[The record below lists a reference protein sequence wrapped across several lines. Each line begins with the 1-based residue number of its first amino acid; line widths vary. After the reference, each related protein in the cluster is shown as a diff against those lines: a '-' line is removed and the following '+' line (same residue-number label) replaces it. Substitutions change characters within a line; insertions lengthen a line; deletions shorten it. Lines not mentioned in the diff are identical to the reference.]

1 MKKNGFVFIETLVV
15 VSVLSLTL
23 LMLFGSY
30 SYIIRKSR
38 ERNVFDTTE
47 MIYKTYYT
55 KQILEKE
62 YGSLGTYM
70 NTCNK
75 PGTNVYECTISGN
88 RLIQLKQSFEVEK
101 IYFLTPSEVLTNT
114 GVLVKLDATTIDY
127 IKHLGKYSNTRR
139 MIVKYKKNYQDG
151 TYEVFHSSMEV

>member
-62 YGSLGTYM
+62 YGTLGTYM
-70 NTCNK
+70 N
-75 PGTNVYECTISGN
+75 V
-88 RLIQLKQSFEVEK
+88 Q
-101 IYFLTPSEVLTNT
+101 FLE
-114 GVLVKLDATTIDY
+114 ID
-127 IKHLGKYSNTRR
+127 
-139 MIVKYKKNYQDG
+139 
-151 TYEVFHSSMEV
+151 

>member
-38 ERNVFDTTE
+38 ERNDTTE

-62 YGSLGTYM
+62 YGTLGTYM

-75 PGTNVYECTISGN
+75 LGTNVYECPISGN
-88 RLIQLKQSFEVEK
+88 RLTQLKQSFEVEK

>member
-62 YGSLGTYM
+62 YGINQEQMYM
-70 NTCNK
+70 N
-75 PGTNVYECTISGN
+75 V
-88 RLIQLKQSFEVEK
+88 Q
-101 IYFLTPSEVLTNT
+101 FLE
-114 GVLVKLDATTIDY
+114 ID
-127 IKHLGKYSNTRR
+127 
-139 MIVKYKKNYQDG
+139 
-151 TYEVFHSSMEV
+151 

>member
-1 MKKNGFVFIETLVV
+1 MH
-15 VSVLSLTL
+15 
-23 LMLFGSY
+23 
-30 SYIIRKSR
+30 
-38 ERNVFDTTE
+38 
-47 MIYKTYYT
+47 
-55 KQILEKE
+55 
-62 YGSLGTYM
+62 
-70 NTCNK
+70 
-75 PGTNVYECTISGN
+75 
-88 RLIQLKQSFEVEK
+88 VEK

>member
-1 MKKNGFVFIETLVV
+1 MKKNGFVFLETLVV

-23 LMLFGSY
+23 LMLFSTY

-55 KQILEKE
+55 KDVLIKE
-62 YGSLGTYM
+62 YGSLQTYM

-75 PGTNVYECTISGN
+75 PGTNVYECIISGN
-88 RLIQLKQSFEVEK
+88 RLTQLNQAFEVEK
-101 IYFLTPSEVLTNT
+101 IYFLTPSEVLASSS
-114 GVLVKLDATTIDY
+114 VLVKLDATTIDY

-139 MIVKYKKNYQDG
+139 MIVKYKKTYQDG
-151 TYEVFHSSMEV
+151 TYEIFHSSMEV

>member
-15 VSVLSLTL
+15 VSVLTLTL

-38 ERNVFDTTE
+38 ERNSFDTTE
-47 MIYKTYYT
+47 MIYKTFYT
-55 KQILEKE
+55 KEILEKE
-62 YGSLGTYM
+62 YGSLSIYM

-88 RLIQLKQSFEVEK
+88 RLTQLQQAFEVEK
-101 IYFLTPSEVLTNT
+101 IYFFTPSEVLSNT
-114 GVLVKLDATTIDY
+114 SVLVKLDATTIDY

-139 MIVKYKKNYQDG
+139 MIVKYKKTYQDG
-151 TYEVFHSSMEV
+151 TYEIFHSSMEV

>member
-62 YGSLGTYM
+62 YGSLTTYM

-88 RLIQLKQSFEVEK
+88 RLTQLKQAFEAEK
-101 IYFLTPSEVLTNT
+101 IYFLTPSEILTNT

-127 IKHLGKYSNTRR
+127 IKYLGKSSNTRR
-139 MIVKYKKNYQDG
+139 MIVKYKKTYQDG